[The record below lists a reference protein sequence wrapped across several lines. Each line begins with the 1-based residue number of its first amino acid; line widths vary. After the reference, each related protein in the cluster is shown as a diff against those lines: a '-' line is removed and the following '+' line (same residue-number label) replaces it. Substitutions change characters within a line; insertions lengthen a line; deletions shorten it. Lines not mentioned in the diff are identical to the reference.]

1 VAAFLIVACSGD
13 DDQAAPT
20 EEGTTEQNLTEQT
33 TDEATTEETTTEAG
47 PPPIIASEQ
56 AWLQEMNQLRA
67 QFTRS
72 FRRTKV
78 YTNTAMTNLA
88 EEYSTCLRSLQ
99 QAGDPGRFGPAAK
112 TAERA
117 CKKVESAGRLMEKAV
132 AIEDAGIFSQAQA
145 DKYSDLVGRAV
156 EAQGNALNTFEQAK
170 ARAASIR
177 LELNG

>member
-1 VAAFLIVACSGD
+1 
-13 DDQAAPT
+13 
-20 EEGTTEQNLTEQT
+20 
-33 TDEATTEETTTEAG
+33 
-47 PPPIIASEQ
+47 
-56 AWLQEMNQLRA
+56 MNQLRA
-67 QFTRS
+67 EFTRS
-72 FRRTKV
+72 FHRTKV
-78 YTNTAMTNLA
+78 YTNTAMRKLA
-88 EEYSTCLRSLQ
+88 ETYSTCLRSLE

-156 EAQGNALNTFEQAK
+156 EAQGNAVNSFEQAK
-170 ARAASIR
+170 ARATSIR